1 MNGAWRE
8 FYRPDIP
15 WWSLVLRAIIAY
27 AGVLILLRLAG
38 KRQVGNLAMPEFVAL
53 LLISN
58 AVQNAMNGGDN
69 SLVGGMVLAIVL
81 IALSTAF
88 AYATYHSPKLERLV
102 QGRPTLLIHN
112 GKLLHH
118 HLAKE
123 LLSVREL
130 KHLLRKQDIHDI
142 HDIQEAVLES
152 DGYISVIKKSE
163 MTNANHLPR
172 TDLACPQD

>member
-1 MNGAWRE
+1 MTPLQE
-8 FYRPDIP
+8 LYRTDIP
-15 WWSLVLRAIIAY
+15 WWSLVVRAVAVY
-27 AGVLILLRLAG
+27 LAVLLLLRLAG
-38 KRQVGNLAMPEFVAL
+38 KRQVGQMSMVEFVAL

-69 SLVGGMVLAIVL
+69 SLVGGILLAVVL
-81 IALSTAF
+81 IGLSTAF
-88 AYATYHSPKLERLV
+88 AYATYHSAKLERLV

-112 GKLLHH
+112 GKLVQK

-123 LLSVREL
+123 LLTVREL

-142 HDIQEAVLES
+142 HEIQEAVLES

-163 MTNANHLPR
+163 MTNGDHVQR